1 MTTNTSTRN
10 PERDPM
16 DVLGLAVIK
25 LVSGLL
31 TAAFLAL
38 SWAVLF
44 PMVSLPIVA
53 AVAAGVFVHPWAG
66 VGVAGGAVAGMVL
79 WRRRSPETFE
89 RWLTARARARALAWV
104 RYRRRWVALMTA
116 CNLVVREGE
125 RVMVPR
131 WLEVWIGEA
140 DDLVL
145 VRMLPGQCPEDFE
158 NRVDRLAHAFGAD
171 ECRVR
176 VDGPGVIELNFRYGD
191 ALAAPVDLPHID
203 GGLGSTKE
211 AA

>member
-1 MTTNTSTRN
+1 MTTNTTSRTA
-10 PERDPM
+10 ERDLM

-79 WRRRSPETFE
+79 WRRRSRETFE

-104 RYRRRWVALMTA
+104 RYRRRWIPLMTA

-158 NRVDRLAHAFGAD
+158 NRADHLAHAFGAD

-191 ALAAPVDLPHID
+191 TLSAPVDLPHID